1 MRNEWTTIRLKHK
14 VSGAMLNRKIAV
26 GIPLIDENTKVRKVA
41 NMWMHNVDWTF
52 EQQWDDYKN
61 TAMAWGTSNR
71 NSNGEYLNFGKS
83 GEAIRMG
90 DGLYAQMERA
100 NTWDYTD
107 FSLKLLEEALLT
119 LSESKLDLHERTFV
133 IRTGERGAIQ
143 FSKAVADTV
152 SGWTQFVVNGDAV
165 NIVEKTKSE
174 LHVNSLAAGFQ
185 FTEFRAPNG
194 VTVKV
199 EVDPLYDDP
208 VQNKMLHPLGG
219 RAMSYRYDIMDI
231 GTMDQP
237 NIFKC
242 QIKGQPEIRGYESGF
257 RNAFTGEINVNYMSH
272 DEDSTTI
279 HKMATFGICVLD
291 PTRTISLIPSILQG

>member
-1 MRNEWTTIRLKHK
+1 M
-14 VSGAMLNRKIAV
+14 
-26 GIPLIDENTKVRKVA
+26 
-41 NMWMHNVDWTF
+41 
-52 EQQWDDYKN
+52 
-61 TAMAWGTSNR
+61 
-71 NSNGEYLNFGKS
+71 
-83 GEAIRMG
+83 
-90 DGLYAQMERA
+90 
-100 NTWDYTD
+100 
-107 FSLKLLEEALLT
+107 
-119 LSESKLDLHERTFV
+119 
-133 IRTGERGAIQ
+133 
-143 FSKAVADTV
+143 
-152 SGWTQFVVNGDAV
+152 
-165 NIVEKTKSE
+165 
-174 LHVNSLAAGFQ
+174 
-185 FTEFRAPNG
+185 
-194 VTVKV
+194 
-199 EVDPLYDDP
+199 DP

>member
-1 MRNEWTTIRLKHK
+1 
-14 VSGAMLNRKIAV
+14 MLNKKLAV

-90 DGLYAQMERA
+90 DGSYAQMERA

-133 IRTGERGAIQ
+133 IRTGR
-143 FSKAVADTV
+143 
-152 SGWTQFVVNGDAV
+152 
-165 NIVEKTKSE
+165 NINYSA
-174 LHVNSLAAGFQ
+174 LA
-185 FTEFRAPNG
+185 
-194 VTVKV
+194 
-199 EVDPLYDDP
+199 
-208 VQNKMLHPLGG
+208 
-219 RAMSYRYDIMDI
+219 S
-231 GTMDQP
+231 
-237 NIFKC
+237 
-242 QIKGQPEIRGYESGF
+242 
-257 RNAFTGEINVNYMSH
+257 
-272 DEDSTTI
+272 
-279 HKMATFGICVLD
+279 
-291 PTRTISLIPSILQG
+291 